1 MLLTPVAKPLTV
13 ERVELSRA
21 LARVTDD
28 CDG

>member
-1 MLLTPVAKPLTV
+1 MLLTAVTKPITV

-21 LARVTDD
+21 LARVTDA